1 MASPIENLYGALLLG
16 TFFSLILYG
25 LMLHQ
30 TYRYFRVY
38 PNDEVNI
45 RVLVWCALVCETLHT
60 IFSMHGIYR
69 SLVTNY
75 NDTAASSM
83 TIWSFDALPITAELS
98 IILSLVFF
106 VQRVWMMGLSNK
118 WIIVLACAGILG
130 RFGFCVVMT
139 VYLVTSGVMDFPG
152 RIQRQHGLV
161 VSGKYGCSTVA
172 HIILTS
178 SLLYVIYLG
187 QRHRKGSNTISR
199 SLMENF
205 MLYVL
210 NTGLLVSICDIVSWI
225 LAYAVARTAWWIAFD
240 TATTKLYLITF
251 LSVLN
256 SRDMAITRGIEI
268 FGSDAT
274 YGLNAIERAA
284 RQARAERYN
293 APQIPD
299 IGPTKIDIK
308 VATEIEGEN
317 QTTRDMMADD
327 SDAHKPGQVFRL

>member
-16 TFFSLILYG
+16 TFFSLI
-25 LMLHQ
+25 
-30 TYRYFRVY
+30 YFRVY

-45 RVLVWCALVCETLHT
+45 RVLVRLVISCSYWVLTNISRTKALV
-60 IFSMHGIYR
+60 
-69 SLVTNY
+69 
-75 NDTAASSM
+75 
-83 TIWSFDALPITAELS
+83 ITAELS
-98 IILSLVFF
+98 IILSLVALEYSGDLAS
-106 VQRVWMMGLSNK
+106 GLYR
-118 WIIVLACAGILG
+118 IL
-130 RFGFCVVMT
+130 RS
-139 VYLVTSGVMDFPG
+139 Y
-152 RIQRQHGLV
+152 
-161 VSGKYGCSTVA
+161 
-172 HIILTS
+172 S
-178 SLLYVIYLG
+178 S
-187 QRHRKGSNTISR
+187 SR

-210 NTGLLVSICDIVSWI
+210 NTGVICDIVSWI
-225 LAYAVARTAWWIAFD
+225 LAYAAARTAWWIAFD

>member
-16 TFFSLILYG
+16 TFFSLI
-25 LMLHQ
+25 
-30 TYRYFRVY
+30 YFRVY

-45 RVLVWCALVCETLHT
+45 RVLVWCALVL
-60 IFSMHGIYR
+60 
-69 SLVTNY
+69 TNISR
-75 NDTAASSM
+75 TK
-83 TIWSFDALPITAELS
+83 ALPITAELS
-98 IILSLVFF
+98 IILSLVALEYSGDLAS
-106 VQRVWMMGLSNK
+106 GLYR
-118 WIIVLACAGILG
+118 IL
-130 RFGFCVVMT
+130 R
-139 VYLVTSGVMDFPG
+139 S
-152 RIQRQHGLV
+152 H
-161 VSGKYGCSTVA
+161 
-172 HIILTS
+172 S
-178 SLLYVIYLG
+178 S
-187 QRHRKGSNTISR
+187 SR